1 MTRKN
6 VTITLK
12 SFQTVEEINKT
23 MEKMLW
29 DSEYSYQFEDA
40 DWDIYEKTFHNK
52 KKQWTKIK

>member
-29 DSEYSYQFEDA
+29 DSEYSYEFEDA
-40 DWDIYEKTFHNK
+40 EWDIYEKTFHNK
-52 KKQWTKIK
+52 KKQ